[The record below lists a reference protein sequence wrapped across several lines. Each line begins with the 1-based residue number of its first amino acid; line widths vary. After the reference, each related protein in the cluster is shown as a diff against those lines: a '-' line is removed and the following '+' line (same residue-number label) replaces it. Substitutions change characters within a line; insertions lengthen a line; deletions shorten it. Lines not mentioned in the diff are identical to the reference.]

1 MKISINWIK
10 DYVDLTG
17 IDVHELAYKFT
28 MSTAEVEDVYTKG
41 EEVKNVVGNAYGKC
55 SIEDMIRREIKDSSL
70 WSNSTFSKEV
80 IAECAKQ
87 LSQKIDL
94 KINR

>member
-1 MKISINWIK
+1 MAGKNDKWVLFKNYMHNELGITKEDIREWINDAIR
-10 DYVDLTG
+10 
-17 IDVHELAYKFT
+17 
-28 MSTAEVEDVYTKG
+28 

>member
-1 MKISINWIK
+1 MAGKNDKWVLFKNYMHNELGITKEDIREWINDAIR
-10 DYVDLTG
+10 
-17 IDVHELAYKFT
+17 
-28 MSTAEVEDVYTKG
+28 
-41 EEVKNVVGNAYGKC
+41 EEVKNVVDNAYGKR

-94 KINR
+94 KISK

>member
-1 MKISINWIK
+1 MHNELGITKEDIREWINDAIR
-10 DYVDLTG
+10 
-17 IDVHELAYKFT
+17 
-28 MSTAEVEDVYTKG
+28 